1 MYFKLYVTGENKE
14 LIEERGY
21 NYKMDH
27 ENWLNEVLT
36 TMQIYD

>member
-14 LIEERGY
+14 LKEEREY

-27 ENWLNEVLT
+27 EDCLNVVLT
-36 TMQIYD
+36 TMKIYD